1 MRCLKPF
8 SISLICMLLGPA
20 SFAAP
25 ETMTACLEQGK
36 KAYADKQTAQAKEIF
51 TRCVKINPADAQA
64 QLSLAG
70 AQLTLDDLDGAEKS
84 FQSALKNMNRSS
96 PYLSYTYSMLGDIA
110 LKRRQNEEALALY
123 GKSLEVN
130 PANVNSLVGKGVIT
144 EYQGNKKGAAEFYV
158 AALAVEPLNLIA
170 RKRLIN
176 LEPDYLSDAEV
187 LAALKQRYAVK
198 PEVKELSPENRV
210 LFADIH
216 RAEQRKGVEYLKNK
230 YPKMPAEYTVTIN
243 KDTNFEREMLT
254 LAGYTALEK
263 YIGQDAIAVFQR
275 VGVPMRD
282 VFSLRDLKG
291 EKIFKPDNTLTQSGF
306 AVYTEA
312 LQNRKKFLLPEESLP
327 PTPEFLAQISRREQA
342 LKDAGYIEISKSE
355 LKMIEAQTRCSE
367 ETLRSKLGVHMMVG
381 VGQKKRY
388 FVSSRPQKDAL
399 KGVPYYYLMAAHAK
413 RDPKIKVP
421 RNSLIASY
429 SLYGYTVCLDDG
441 NLLHD
446 N

>member
-8 SISLICMLLGPA
+8 FLSVLCALPSA
-20 SFAAP
+20 VFAAP

-51 TRCVKINPADAQA
+51 MRCVKINPSDAQA

-70 AQLTLDDLDGAEKS
+70 VLLGLDDLDGAEQA
-84 FQSALKNMNRSS
+84 FQNALKNMNRSS

-110 LKRRQNEEALALY
+110 LKRRQNKDALSWY
-123 GKSLEVN
+123 GKSLEIN

-144 EYQGNKKGAAEFYV
+144 EYQGDKQGAADFYI

-176 LEPDYLSDAEV
+176 LEPDYLTDAEI
-187 LAALKQRYAVK
+187 LSALKQRYAVQ
-198 PEVKELSPENRV
+198 PEVKELTDEHRE
-210 LFADIH
+210 LFASIH

-230 YPKMPAEYTVTIN
+230 YPKYPAEYIVTIN
-243 KDTNFEREMLT
+243 KDSNFEREMLT

-263 YIGQDAIAVFQR
+263 HIGQDAIAVFQR

-291 EKIFKPDNTLTQSGF
+291 EKIFKTDNTLTESGF
-306 AVYTEA
+306 SVYTEA

-327 PTPEFLAQISRREQA
+327 PTPEFLAEINRREQE
-342 LKDAGYIEISKSE
+342 LKKAGYIEITKSE
-355 LKMIEAQTRCSE
+355 LKMLENKTLCSE
-367 ETLRSKLGVHMMVG
+367 ETLRSKLGVYMLV
-381 VGQKKRY
+381 VNANKKRY
-388 FVSSRPQKDAL
+388 FVSSRPQKDPL

-413 RDPKIKVP
+413 RNPKIKVP

-429 SLYGYTVCLDDG
+429 SLYGYTVCLEDG

>member
-8 SISLICMLLGPA
+8 SVSVLCALSCSA

-36 KAYADKQTAQAKEIF
+36 KAYADKQSAQAKEIF
-51 TRCVKINPADAQA
+51 TRCVKINPADEQA

-70 AQLTLDDLDGAEKS
+70 VLLNLDDLDGAEKA
-84 FQSALKNMNRSS
+84 FQAALKQMNRAS

-110 LKRRQNEEALALY
+110 LKRQQNKEALAWY
-123 GKSLEVN
+123 GKSLTVN

-144 EYQGNKKGAAEFYV
+144 EYQGDKQGAAEFYN

-176 LEPDYLSDAEV
+176 LEPEYMTDAEM

-198 PEVKELSPENRV
+198 PEVNDLTDEHRA
-210 LFADIH
+210 LFASIH

-230 YPKMPAEYTVTIN
+230 YPKVPAEFIVTIN
-243 KDTNFEREMLT
+243 KKTEFEREMLT
-254 LAGYTALEK
+254 LAGYTTLEK
-263 YIGQDAIAVFQR
+263 HIGQDALAVFQR
-275 VGVPMRD
+275 AGVPMKD

-291 EKIFKPDNTLTQSGF
+291 TKIFKTDNTLTDSGYS
-306 AVYTEA
+306 VYLEA
-312 LQNRKKFLLPEESLP
+312 LQNRKKFLLPSESLP
-327 PTPEFLAQISRREQA
+327 PTPEFLAQIHRREQE
-342 LKDAGYIEISKSE
+342 LKDAGYVEISKSE
-355 LKMIEAQTRCSE
+355 LKMIENQTRCSE
-367 ETLRSKLGVHMMVG
+367 ETLRGRLGVYMLV
-381 VGQKKRY
+381 VNKNKKRY
-388 FVSSRPQKDAL
+388 FVPTRQQKDPL

-413 RDPKIKVP
+413 RNPKIQVP
-421 RNSLIASY
+421 KNSLIDSY
-429 SLYGYTVCLDDG
+429 AYYGYTVCLDDG
-441 NLLHD
+441 NLLQ